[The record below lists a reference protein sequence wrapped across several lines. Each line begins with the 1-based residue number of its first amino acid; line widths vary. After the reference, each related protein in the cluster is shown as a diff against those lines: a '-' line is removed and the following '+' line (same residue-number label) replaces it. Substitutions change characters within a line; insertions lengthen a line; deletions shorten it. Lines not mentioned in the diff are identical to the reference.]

1 MVLKPKTLAA
11 PAEVP
16 PIVLPAAPSVT
27 PTPLPRLSPLA
38 SVPKRFPITSHLAR

>member
-16 PIVLPAAPSVT
+16 PMRVAPGVGEHADRVAQIR
-27 PTPLPRLSPLA
+27 PTGIGA
-38 SVPKRFPITSHLAR
+38 EEVAR